1 MACLREPQRCLW
13 LIPLVSIMEAFFSSV
28 TAVAIAEIGDKT
40 QLLSLFLAAR
50 FRARGAIIAGILV
63 ATLLNHAAS
72 AWFGAWVAQ
81 FIPVGWHAWLLGGS
95 FIAVA
100 LWLLIPDKDD
110 SDDNQL
116 LQYGAFVASTVLFFL
131 AEIGDKTQ
139 IATVILAATYDSTFW
154 VIVGTT
160 LGMLLA
166 NVPVVFFGR
175 YMLEVVPLDWAR
187 RCACVVFLILGLV
200 TIVSGVS
207 GAGVVP

>member
-1 MACLREPQRCLW
+1 
-13 LIPLVSIMEAFFSSV
+13 MEAFLSSF

-50 FRARGAIIAGILV
+50 FRAKGAIIAGILV

-72 AWFGAWVAQ
+72 AWLGAWAAQ
-81 FIPVGWHAWLLGGS
+81 FIPANWQPLLLGGS

-110 SDDNQL
+110 SDGTSVL
-116 LQYGAFVASTVLFFL
+116 RYGAFIASCVLFFL

-139 IATVILAATYDSTFW
+139 IATVLLAASFEQALAL

-160 LGMLLA
+160 LGMLAA
-166 NVPVVFFGR
+166 NVPVVYAGEWLMKRIPLNIAR
-175 YMLEVVPLDWAR
+175 YS
-187 RCACVVFLILGLV
+187 ACVVFMLIGIMIICSDQSVNLPF
-200 TIVSGVS
+200 TS
-207 GAGVVP
+207 AN